1 MPILHEARYIS
12 RKIGVHAP
20 RKRSRRFVLPSRKR
34 QHLVYETQ
42 VGVTQDLITS
52 IRDPVI
58 APRTVKFMT
67 PNYYITQQTIA
78 RGAQHV
84 QIAPQVCAAD
94 LFSRH
99 DISWVWQSIQ
109 GHTVLFQPI
118 RDHNRDARIF
128 FGHSYHTLEAFGHE
142 PVVSMND

>member
-1 MPILHEARYIS
+1 MPILHEARCIS

-52 IRDPVI
+52 IRAPVK
-58 APRTVKFMT
+58 APRSVKFLP
-67 PNYYITQQTIA
+67 PNYITTQQMIA
-78 RGAQHV
+78 RGAEHV
-84 QIAPQVCAAD
+84 QIAPQGCAAD

-99 DISWVWQSIQ
+99 DIAWVWQSIQ
-109 GHTVLFQPI
+109 
-118 RDHNRDARIF
+118 
-128 FGHSYHTLEAFGHE
+128 
-142 PVVSMND
+142 